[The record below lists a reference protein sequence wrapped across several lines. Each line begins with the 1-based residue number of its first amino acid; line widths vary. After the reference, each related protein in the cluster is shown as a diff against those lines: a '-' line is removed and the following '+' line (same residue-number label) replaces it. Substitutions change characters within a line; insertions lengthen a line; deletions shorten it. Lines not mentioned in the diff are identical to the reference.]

1 MTGSGEPF
9 VSVCLPAYNSK
20 DYIARAIESV
30 LGQSHCNLELVIV
43 DDHSTDI
50 TPDVIKRYSDPRIRV
65 IVNES
70 RLGQK
75 NNWNK
80 ALLEAKGRFIK
91 LLPQDDILYPACLEK
106 EVGAFM
112 DPGNEGVA
120 LVCCTRHIINRDG
133 RVLLK
138 RSFKRRKGR
147 LEGVRAVRESV
158 RAGTNL
164 IGEPAGVLF
173 KSETAA
179 EVGLFDDR
187 HFYVLDLDY
196 WCRILLTGDLYII
209 PEPLCAFRVARGSA
223 SIKVVSSQNKDF
235 KDFIGFLFRE
245 ERFHLTRT
253 DCLRGKIKALVNR
266 WLRQI
271 FYKIIVKES

>member
-9 VSVCLPAYNSK
+9 VSVCLPAYNGE

-30 LGQSHCNLELVIV
+30 LGQSHNNLELVIV
-43 DDHSTDI
+43 DDHSTDK

-70 RLGQK
+70 RLGQM

-91 LLPQDDILYPACLEK
+91 LLPQDDVLYPTCLEK

-112 DPGNEGVA
+112 DPGNKGVV

-179 EVGLFDDR
+179 EAGLFDDR

-209 PEPLCAFRVARGSA
+209 PESLCAFRVARGSA
-223 SIKVVSSQNKDF
+223 SVKVVSSQNKDF
-235 KDFIGFLFRE
+235 KDFIGYLSRE
-245 ERFHLTRT
+245 KRFHLTGT
-253 DCLRGKIKALVNR
+253 DRLRGRFRAVANR
-266 WLRQI
+266 WLRQL
-271 FYKIIVKES
+271 FYKVIVKES

>member
-9 VSVCLPAYNSK
+9 VSVCLPAYNGEEH
-20 DYIARAIESV
+20 IARAIESV
-30 LGQSHCNLELVIV
+30 LGQFHHNLELVIV
-43 DDHSTDI
+43 DDHSTDRTSDI
-50 TPDVIKRYSDPRIRV
+50 IRRYSDPRIRV

-80 ALLEAKGRFIK
+80 ALLEATGKFIK

-106 EVGAFM
+106 EVEAFM

-187 HFYVLDLDY
+187 HFYVIDLDY

-209 PEPLCAFRVARGSA
+209 PEPLCAFRVAKGSA
-223 SIKVVSSQNKDF
+223 SIKVVSSQNRDF
-235 KDFIGFLFRE
+235 RDFIKYLSREKRFR
-245 ERFHLTRT
+245 LTRS
-253 DCLRGKIKALVNR
+253 DRLRGRIKAWANR
-266 WLRQI
+266 WLRQLL
-271 FYKIIVKES
+271 YKVVVKGS